1 MRDSDLL
8 ATAKELR
15 SQIRQRCNLNADW
28 NKASLEMQNFYLML
42 ARRIEGLEPKEST
55 LQ

>member
-1 MRDSDLL
+1 MREEDLL

-15 SQIRQRCNLNADW
+15 QQIRSRAGLDGW
-28 NKASLEMQNFYLML
+28 PWERASKDMQSFYLVL
-42 ARRIEGLEPKEST
+42 ARRIEGLEPKES

>member
-1 MRDSDLL
+1 MREEDLL

-15 SQIRQRCNLNADW
+15 SQIRSRCGLDAHW
-28 NKASLEMQNFYLML
+28 ERASKDMQSFYLVL
-42 ARRIEGLEPKEST
+42 ARRIEGLEPKES

>member
-1 MRDSDLL
+1 MREADLL

-15 SQIRQRCNLNADW
+15 NQIRIRCGLDASW
-28 NKASLEMQNFYLML
+28 NKASVEMQNFYLML
-42 ARRIEGLEPKEST
+42 ARRIEGLEPKES